1 MAETIVTHRAR
12 GGLPYSKG
20 LMTQSLSAIGLSP
33 ARAWALARVIE
44 ERLEADGT
52 ESIESSELRTLTE
65 NVLELGPAEAEGA
78 LEREEGPG
86 AVERYRDWEL
96 LNQLDRPL
104 VLLLSGTTGVGKST
118 LATMAAHRLGI
129 TRVIATDV
137 IRQVLR
143 ASFSRGLMPSVH
155 SSAFE
160 VDMEGYA
167 EQAEAV
173 GTGVAAIVERA
184 CDEGT
189 PVVIE
194 GVHVAPGML
203 SAEIAGRCLVVE
215 AVLVVEDQ
223 DLHRAHFEARG
234 DRRPADR
241 YIARFGQIRHLQDH
255 LAGKAS
261 ARGVAV
267 IDNANIDEALGRVMD
282 LVLHAVHGLSGTE
295 KP

>member
-20 LMTQSLSAIGLSP
+20 LMAQSLSATGLTP
-33 ARAWALARVIE
+33 ARAWALARVVE
-44 ERLEADGT
+44 QRLEAAGGEAID
-52 ESIESSELRTLTE
+52 SSELRTLTE
-65 NVLELGPAEAEGA
+65 QVLEQ
-78 LEREEGPG
+78 EEGRA
-86 AVERYRDWEL
+86 AVERYRDWER

-104 VLLLSGTTGVGKST
+104 VLLLAGTTGVGKST

-143 ASFSRGLMPSVH
+143 ASFSRDFMPSVH

-160 VDMEGYA
+160 VDLQGYA

-184 CDEGT
+184 CGEGT

-203 SAEIAGRCLVVE
+203 GPELAASCLLVE
-215 AVLVVEDQ
+215 AVLVVEDP

-234 DRRPADR
+234 DRRPAER
-241 YIARFGQIRHLQDH
+241 YLARFQQIRELQEYF
-255 LAGKAS
+255 GRKAS
-261 ARGVAV
+261 ERGVAV
-267 IDNANIDEALGRVMD
+267 IDNANIDEALSRLMD
-282 LVLHAVHGLSGTE
+282 LVIHAVHGLSGTE
-295 KP
+295 DG

>member
-20 LMTQSLSAIGLSP
+20 LMTQSLSTIGLTP
-33 ARAWALARVIE
+33 ARAWELARLIE
-44 ERLEADGT
+44 QRLEADAVD
-52 ESIESSELRTLTE
+52 SIESSALRTLAE
-65 NVLELGPAEAEGA
+65 EVLEQNEGQA
-78 LEREEGPG
+78 
-86 AVERYRDWEL
+86 AVDRYRDWER

-118 LATMAAHRLGI
+118 LATMAAHRLGV

-143 ASFSRGLMPSVH
+143 ASFSRDFMPSVH

-160 VDMEGYA
+160 VDMADYV

-173 GTGVAAIVERA
+173 GTGVTAIVERA

-189 PVVIE
+189 PIVIE

-203 SAEIAGRCLVVE
+203 SDETGERCLVVE
-215 AVLVVEDQ
+215 AVLVVEDEG
-223 DLHRAHFEARG
+223 LHRAHFEARG
-234 DRRPADR
+234 DRRPAER
-241 YIARFGQIRHLQDH
+241 YLARFDQIRLVQDH
-255 LAGKAS
+255 LRGKAS
-261 ARGVAV
+261 ARRVAV

-282 LVLHAVHGLSGTE
+282 LVIRRVHGLSGTE
-295 KP
+295 DAA

>member
-20 LMTQSLSAIGLSP
+20 LMTQSLSTIGLTP
-33 ARAWALARVIE
+33 ARAWELARLIE
-44 ERLEADGT
+44 QRLEADAVD
-52 ESIESSELRTLTE
+52 SIESSALRTLAE
-65 NVLELGPAEAEGA
+65 EVLEQNEGQA
-78 LEREEGPG
+78 
-86 AVERYRDWEL
+86 AVDRYRDWER

-118 LATMAAHRLGI
+118 LATMAAHRLGV

-143 ASFSRGLMPSVH
+143 ASFSRDFMPSVH

-160 VDMEGYA
+160 VDMADYV

-173 GTGVAAIVERA
+173 GTGVTAIVERA

-189 PVVIE
+189 PIVIE

-203 SAEIAGRCLVVE
+203 SDETGERCLVVE
-215 AVLVVEDQ
+215 AVLVVEDEG
-223 DLHRAHFEARG
+223 LHRAHFEARG
-234 DRRPADR
+234 DRRPAER
-241 YIARFGQIRHLQDH
+241 YLARFDQIRLIQDH
-255 LAGKAS
+255 LRGKAS

-282 LVLHAVHGLSGTE
+282 LVIHRVHGLSGTE
-295 KP
+295 DAA

>member
-20 LMTQSLSAIGLSP
+20 LMMQSLSAIGLSP
-33 ARAWALARVIE
+33 AHAWALARVVE
-44 ERLEADGT
+44 QRLEADGIET
-52 ESIESSELRTLTE
+52 IESAALRTLTE
-65 NVLELGPAEAEGA
+65 EVLEQ
-78 LEREEGPG
+78 EEGQE
-86 AVERYRDWEL
+86 AVERYRDWER

-143 ASFSRGLMPSVH
+143 ASFSRDFMPSVRA
-155 SSAFE
+155 SAFE
-160 VDMEGYA
+160 LDLEGYL

-194 GVHVAPGML
+194 GVHVVPGML
-203 SAEIAGRCLVVE
+203 ADEVAGRCLVVE
-215 AVLVVEDQ
+215 AVLVVDDPE
-223 DLHRAHFEARG
+223 LHRAHFEARG
-234 DRRPADR
+234 DRRPANR
-241 YIARFGQIRHLQDH
+241 YLARFDEIRGLQEY
-255 LAGKAS
+255 LGGKAS
-261 ARGVAV
+261 ERGVAV

-282 LVLHAVHGLSGTE
+282 LVIQAVHGLSGTE
-295 KP
+295 DG

>member
-20 LMTQSLSAIGLSP
+20 LMAQSLSALGLTP
-33 ARAWALARVIE
+33 ARAWALARAIE
-44 ERLEADGT
+44 QRLAADGT
-52 ESIESSELRTLTE
+52 ETIDSTELRAVTE
-65 NVLELGPAEAEGA
+65 QVLEQ
-78 LEREEGPG
+78 EEGG
-86 AVERYRDWEL
+86 AAVERYRDWERM
-96 LNQLDRPL
+96 NQLDRPL

-143 ASFSRGLMPSVH
+143 ASFSRDFMPAVH

-160 VDMEGYA
+160 VDMQGYL

-173 GTGVAAIVERA
+173 GTGVSAIVERA
-184 CDEGT
+184 CAEGT

-203 SAEIAGRCLVVE
+203 GAELAGKCLLVE
-215 AVLVVEDQ
+215 AVLVVEDPE
-223 DLHRAHFEARG
+223 LHRAHFEARG
-234 DRRPADR
+234 DRRPAER
-241 YIARFGQIRHLQDH
+241 YLARFEQIRRLQDH
-255 LAGKAS
+255 LTGKAS
-261 ARGVAV
+261 ERRVAV
-267 IDNANIDEALGRVMD
+267 IDNANIDEALGRLMD
-282 LVLHAVHGLSGTE
+282 LVIQRVHGFSETE
-295 KP
+295 DA

>member
-20 LMTQSLSAIGLSP
+20 LMTQSLSAIGLTP
-33 ARAWALARVIE
+33 ARAWEMARLIE
-44 ERLEADGT
+44 QRLETDAVDA
-52 ESIESSELRTLTE
+52 IESSALRTLTE
-65 NVLELGPAEAEGA
+65 EVLKEHAGSEA
-78 LEREEGPG
+78 L
-86 AVERYRDWEL
+86 ERYRDWEL
-96 LNQLDRPL
+96 LNQVDRPL

-143 ASFSRGLMPSVH
+143 ASFSRDFMPSVH

-160 VDMEGYA
+160 VDMAGYV

-189 PVVIE
+189 PIVIE

-203 SAEIAGRCLVVE
+203 SEEIAGRCLVVE
-215 AVLVVEDQ
+215 AVLVVED
-223 DLHRAHFEARG
+223 DGLHRAHFEARG
-234 DRRPADR
+234 DRRPAER
-241 YIARFGQIRHLQDH
+241 YLARFDQIRLVQEHLR
-255 LAGKAS
+255 GKAS

-282 LVLHAVHGLSGTE
+282 LVIHRVHGLSETE
-295 KP
+295 DPA

>member
-1 MAETIVTHRAR
+1 MTETIVTHRAR

-20 LMTQSLSAIGLSP
+20 LMAQSLSAIGLTP
-33 ARAWALARVIE
+33 ARAWALAREVE
-44 ERLEADGT
+44 RRLEADAVA
-52 ESIESSELRTLTE
+52 SIESTALRGLTE
-65 NVLELGPAEAEGA
+65 QVLED
-78 LEREEGPG
+78 EEGEA

-96 LNQLDRPL
+96 LNRLDRPL

-143 ASFSRGLMPSVH
+143 ASFSRDFMPSVH

-160 VDMEGYA
+160 VDMVGYA

-173 GTGVAAIVERA
+173 GTGVTAIVERA

-189 PVVIE
+189 PIVIE
-194 GVHVAPGML
+194 GVHVSPGML
-203 SAEIAGRCLVVE
+203 STELAGRCLAVE
-215 AVLVVEDQ
+215 AVLVVEDA

-234 DRRPADR
+234 DMRPAQR
-241 YIARFGQIRHLQDH
+241 YLARFDQIRALQDL

-261 ARGVAV
+261 ERRVAV

-282 LVLHAVHGLSGTE
+282 LVLHAVHGLSETE
-295 KP
+295 DA

>member
-20 LMTQSLSAIGLSP
+20 LMTQSLSATGLTP
-33 ARAWALARVIE
+33 ARAWALARMIE
-44 ERLEADGT
+44 QRLEADGL
-52 ESIESSELRTLTE
+52 EAIESSALRNVTE
-65 NVLELGPAEAEGA
+65 EVLAQ
-78 LEREEGPG
+78 EEGEA
-86 AVERYRDWEL
+86 AVERYRDWERL
-96 LNQLDRPL
+96 TELDRPL

-143 ASFSRGLMPSVH
+143 ASFSRDFMPSVH

-160 VDMEGYA
+160 VDMQGYA

-173 GTGVAAIVERA
+173 GTGVTAIVERA

-189 PVVIE
+189 PIVIE

-203 SAEIAGRCLVVE
+203 SGEVAGRCLVIE
-215 AVLVVEDQ
+215 AVLVVEDH

-234 DRRPADR
+234 DRRPAER
-241 YIARFGQIRHLQDH
+241 YLARYDQIRHIQDH
-255 LAGKAS
+255 LAGKAQE
-261 ARGVAV
+261 RGVAV

-282 LVLHAVHGLSGTE
+282 LVIHAVHKLSETE
-295 KP
+295 DDA

>member
-20 LMTQSLSAIGLSP
+20 LMTQSLSATGLTP
-33 ARAWALARVIE
+33 ARAWALARAIE
-44 ERLEADGT
+44 QRLEADAIDA
-52 ESIESSELRTLTE
+52 IESSALRTLTE
-65 NVLELGPAEAEGA
+65 EVLEQ
-78 LEREEGPG
+78 EEGRE
-86 AVERYRDWEL
+86 AVERYRDWEK

-104 VLLLSGTTGVGKST
+104 VLLLAGTTGVGKST
-118 LATMAAHRLGI
+118 LATMAAHRLGV

-143 ASFSRGLMPSVH
+143 ASFSRDFMPSVH

-173 GTGVAAIVERA
+173 GTGVTAIVERA

-189 PVVIE
+189 PIVIE
-194 GVHVAPGML
+194 GVHIAPGML
-203 SAEIAGRCLVVE
+203 SAELGRRCLVVE
-215 AVLVVEDQ
+215 AVLVVEDEG
-223 DLHRAHFEARG
+223 LHRAHFEARG
-234 DRRPADR
+234 DRRPAER
-241 YIARFGQIRHLQDH
+241 YLARFEQIRKLQDH
-255 LAGKAS
+255 LTGKAF
-261 ARGVAV
+261 AFGVAV

-282 LVLHAVHGLSGTE
+282 LVIHAVHGLSGSE
-295 KP
+295 DA

>member
-20 LMTQSLSAIGLSP
+20 LMTQSLSATGLTP
-33 ARAWALARVIE
+33 ARAWALARMIE
-44 ERLEADGT
+44 QRLETDAIDA
-52 ESIESSELRTLTE
+52 IESSALRSLTE
-65 NVLELGPAEAEGA
+65 EVLEQ
-78 LEREEGPG
+78 EEGRA
-86 AVERYRDWEL
+86 AVERYRDWER

-143 ASFSRGLMPSVH
+143 ASFSRDLMPSVH

-167 EQAEAV
+167 EQADAV
-173 GTGVAAIVERA
+173 GTGVTAIVERA

-189 PVVIE
+189 PIAIE

-203 SAEIAGRCLVVE
+203 SEGVASRCLVVE
-215 AVLVVEDQ
+215 AVLVVEDL

-234 DRRPADR
+234 DRRPAER
-241 YIARFGQIRHLQDH
+241 YLARFEQIRHIQDH

-282 LVLHAVHGLSGTE
+282 LVIHAVHGLSGTE
-295 KP
+295 DA

>member
-20 LMTQSLSAIGLSP
+20 LMAQSLSPIGLTP
-33 ARAWALARVIE
+33 VRAWEIARLVE
-44 ERLEADGT
+44 ERLAADGAV
-52 ESIESSELRTLTE
+52 SIESTELRALTE
-65 NVLELGPAEAEGA
+65 RMLA
-78 LEREEGPG
+78 EREGPE
-86 AVERYRDWEL
+86 AVQRYRDWER
-96 LNQLDRPL
+96 LNRIDRPL

-118 LATMAAHRLGI
+118 LATMAAHRLGV

-143 ASFSRGLMPSVH
+143 ASFSRDLMPSVH

-160 VDMEGYA
+160 VDLAGYA
-167 EQAEAV
+167 EQADAV
-173 GTGVAAIVERA
+173 GTGVRAIVERA

-203 SAEIAGRCLVVE
+203 GDEVPRRCLAVE
-215 AVLVVEDQ
+215 AVLIVGDR

-234 DRRPADR
+234 ERRPARR
-241 YIARFGQIRHLQDH
+241 YLAAFNQIRMLQDH
-255 LAGKAS
+255 LVGKA
-261 ARGVAV
+261 AERGVAV

-282 LVLHAVHGLSGTE
+282 LVIHRVRKVSETE
-295 KP
+295 DA

>member
-12 GGLPYSKG
+12 SGLPYSKG
-20 LMTQSLSAIGLSP
+20 LMMQSLSATGLAP
-33 ARAWALARVIE
+33 ARAWALARLVE
-44 ERLEADGT
+44 QRLEGDGI
-52 ESIESSELRTLTE
+52 EAIESSALRTLVE
-65 NVLELGPAEAEGA
+65 EVLEQ
-78 LEREEGPG
+78 EEGRA
-86 AVERYRDWEL
+86 AVERYRDWEK

-104 VLLLSGTTGVGKST
+104 VLLLAGTTGVGKST
-118 LATMAAHRLGI
+118 LATMAAHRLGV

-143 ASFSRGLMPSVH
+143 ASFSRDFMPSVH

-173 GTGVAAIVERA
+173 GTGVTAIVERA
-184 CDEGT
+184 CAEGT
-189 PVVIE
+189 PIVIE

-203 SAEIAGRCLVVE
+203 SNELAGRCLVVE
-215 AVLVVEDQ
+215 AVLVVEDE

-234 DRRPADR
+234 DRRPAER
-241 YIARFGQIRHLQDH
+241 YVARFDQIRHIQDQ
-255 LAGKAS
+255 LTGKAS
-261 ARGVAV
+261 ARKVAV

-282 LVLHAVHGLSGTE
+282 LVIHAVHGLSGTE
-295 KP
+295 DG

>member
-1 MAETIVTHRAR
+1 MAETIVTHTAR

-20 LMTQSLSAIGLSP
+20 LMTQSLSAIGLTP
-33 ARAWALARVIE
+33 VRAWALARLVE
-44 ERLEADGT
+44 QRLETDAIDV
-52 ESIESSELRTLTE
+52 IESSELRTLVE
-65 NVLELGPAEAEGA
+65 EVLEQ
-78 LEREEGPG
+78 EEGQA
-86 AVERYRDWEL
+86 AVERYRDWER

-143 ASFSRGLMPSVH
+143 ASFSRDFMPSVH

-173 GTGVAAIVERA
+173 GTGVTAIVERA

-189 PVVIE
+189 PIVIE

-203 SAEIAGRCLVVE
+203 AKGHTDRCLVVE
-215 AVLVVEDQ
+215 AVLVVEDEE
-223 DLHRAHFEARG
+223 LHRAHFEARG
-234 DRRPADR
+234 DRRPAER
-241 YIARFGQIRHLQDH
+241 YVARFDQIRLIQDH
-255 LAGKAS
+255 LTGKAS
-261 ARGVAV
+261 ERGVAV

-282 LVLHAVHGLSGTE
+282 LVIHAVHGLSGTE
-295 KP
+295 DHP

>member
-20 LMTQSLSAIGLSP
+20 LMMQSLSATGLSP
-33 ARAWALARVIE
+33 VRAWALARLVE
-44 ERLEADGT
+44 QRLEADGS
-52 ESIESSELRTLTE
+52 EAIESSALRTLTE
-65 NVLELGPAEAEGA
+65 EVLEQ
-78 LEREEGPG
+78 EEGRE
-86 AVERYRDWEL
+86 AVERYRDWEK

-104 VLLLSGTTGVGKST
+104 VLLLAGTTGVGKST
-118 LATMAAHRLGI
+118 LATMAAHRMGI

-143 ASFSRGLMPSVH
+143 ASFSRDFMPSVH

-173 GTGVAAIVERA
+173 GTGVTAIVERA

-189 PVVIE
+189 PIVIE

-203 SAEIAGRCLVVE
+203 SEELGGRCLVVE
-215 AVLVVEDQ
+215 AVLVVEDE

-234 DRRPADR
+234 DRRPAER
-241 YIARFGQIRHLQDH
+241 YIARFDQIRHIQDQ
-255 LAGKAS
+255 LTGKAS
-261 ARGVAV
+261 ARKVAV

-282 LVLHAVHGLSGTE
+282 LVIHAVHGLSGSE
-295 KP
+295 DA

>member
-1 MAETIVTHRAR
+1 VPETIVTHRAR

-20 LMTQSLSAIGLSP
+20 LMAQSLSATGLTP
-33 ARAWALARVIE
+33 ARAWALARVVE
-44 ERLEADGT
+44 QRLEADAAT
-52 ESIESSELRTLTE
+52 TIDSTDLRALVE
-65 NVLELGPAEAEGA
+65 DVLGH
-78 LEREEGPG
+78 EEGQA
-86 AVERYRDWEL
+86 AVERYRDWER
-96 LNQLDRPL
+96 LNRLDRPL

-143 ASFSRGLMPSVH
+143 ASFSRDFMPSVH

-160 VDMEGYA
+160 VELEGYL

-189 PVVIE
+189 PLVIE

-203 SAEIAGRCLVVE
+203 APDLVARCLVVE
-215 AVLVVEDQ
+215 AVLAVEDPE
-223 DLHRAHFEARG
+223 LHRAHFEARG
-234 DRRPADR
+234 DRRPAQR
-241 YIARFGQIRHLQDH
+241 YLARFDQIRALQDH
-255 LAGKAS
+255 LVAKAG
-261 ARGVAV
+261 ARRVAV
-267 IDNANIDEALGRVMD
+267 IDNANIDEALGRLMD
-282 LVLHAVHGLSGTE
+282 LVIHAVHGLSGTE
-295 KP
+295 DA

>member
-20 LMTQSLSAIGLSP
+20 LMTQSLSAIGLTP
-33 ARAWALARVIE
+33 ARAWALARAIE
-44 ERLEADGT
+44 QRLEADGI
-52 ESIESSELRTLTE
+52 ESIESSALRSLTE
-65 NVLELGPAEAEGA
+65 EIVEQEEGA
-78 LEREEGPG
+78 V
-86 AVERYRDWEL
+86 AVERYRDWER
-96 LNQLDRPL
+96 LNHLDRPL
-104 VLLLSGTTGVGKST
+104 VLMLSGTTGVGKST
-118 LATMAAHRLGI
+118 LATLVAHRLGI

-143 ASFSRGLMPSVH
+143 ASFSRDLMPAVH

-203 SAEIAGRCLVVE
+203 SGELAGRCLVVE
-215 AVLVVEDQ
+215 AVLVVEDR

-234 DRRPADR
+234 DRRPAER
-241 YIARFGQIRHLQDH
+241 YVARFDQIRHIQDH
-255 LAGKAS
+255 LAGKGS

-282 LVLHAVHGLSGTE
+282 LVLHAVHGLSGTDGT
-295 KP
+295 

>member
-20 LMTQSLSAIGLSP
+20 LMTQSLSAIGLTP
-33 ARAWALARVIE
+33 ARAWALARAIE
-44 ERLEADGT
+44 QRLEADGI
-52 ESIESSELRTLTE
+52 EAIESSALRTLTE
-65 NVLELGPAEAEGA
+65 EIIEQEEGA
-78 LEREEGPG
+78 V
-86 AVERYRDWEL
+86 AVERYRDWER

-104 VLLLSGTTGVGKST
+104 VLMLSGTTGVGKST

-143 ASFSRGLMPSVH
+143 ASFSRDFMPSVH

-160 VDMEGYA
+160 EDMEGYA

-203 SAEIAGRCLVVE
+203 STELAGRCLVVE
-215 AVLVVEDQ
+215 AVLVVEDR

-234 DRRPADR
+234 DRRPAER
-241 YIARFGQIRHLQDH
+241 YLARFDQIRHIQDH
-255 LAGKAS
+255 LAGKGS

-295 KP
+295 TT

>member
-65 NVLELGPAEAEGA
+65 NVLE
-78 LEREEGPG
+78 REEGPG

-104 VLLLSGTTGVGKST
+104 VLLHAGTPGVAMST
-118 LATMAAHRLGI
+118 LATRAAHRLGI

>member
-20 LMTQSLSAIGLSP
+20 LMTQSLSATGLTP
-33 ARAWALARVIE
+33 ARAWALARMIE
-44 ERLEADGT
+44 QRLETDAIDA
-52 ESIESSELRTLTE
+52 IESSALRSLTE
-65 NVLELGPAEAEGA
+65 EVLEQ
-78 LEREEGPG
+78 EEGRA
-86 AVERYRDWEL
+86 AVERYRDWER

-118 LATMAAHRLGI
+118 LATMAAHRLGV

-143 ASFSRGLMPSVH
+143 ASFSRDFMPSVH

-167 EQAEAV
+167 EQGEAV
-173 GTGVAAIVERA
+173 GTGVTAIVERA

-189 PVVIE
+189 PIVIE
-194 GVHVAPGML
+194 GVHIAPGML
-203 SAEIAGRCLVVE
+203 SAEVASRCLVVE
-215 AVLVVEDQ
+215 AVLVVEDL

-234 DRRPADR
+234 DRRPAER
-241 YIARFGQIRHLQDH
+241 YLARFEQIRHIQDH

-267 IDNANIDEALGRVMD
+267 IDNANIDEALARVMD
-282 LVLHAVHGLSGTE
+282 LVIHAVHGLSGTE
-295 KP
+295 DA

>member
-1 MAETIVTHRAR
+1 MTSWRGSRAMAETIVTHRAR

-20 LMTQSLSAIGLSP
+20 LMTQSLSATGLIP
-33 ARAWALARVIE
+33 ARAWALARTIE
-44 ERLEADGT
+44 QRLEADGIDA
-52 ESIESSELRTLTE
+52 IESSALRSLTE
-65 NVLELGPAEAEGA
+65 EVLEQ
-78 LEREEGPG
+78 EEGKD
-86 AVERYRDWEL
+86 AVERYRDWER

-143 ASFSRGLMPSVH
+143 ASFSRDFMPSVH

-160 VDMEGYA
+160 VDIEGYG

-173 GTGVAAIVERA
+173 GTGVTASVERA

-189 PVVIE
+189 PIVIE

-203 SAEIAGRCLVVE
+203 SEALTQRCLVVE
-215 AVLVVEDQ
+215 AVLVVDDPE
-223 DLHRAHFEARG
+223 LHRAHFEARG
-234 DRRPADR
+234 DRRPAER
-241 YIARFGQIRHLQDH
+241 YLARFNQIRLIQDH

-267 IDNANIDEALGRVMD
+267 IDNANIDEALARVMD
-282 LVLHAVHGLSGTE
+282 LVIHAVHGLSGTE
-295 KP
+295 DAT

>member
-20 LMTQSLSAIGLSP
+20 LMTQSLSATGLTP
-33 ARAWALARVIE
+33 ARAGALARAIE
-44 ERLEADGT
+44 QRLEADQLR
-52 ESIESSELRTLTE
+52 SIESNELRSLTE
-65 NVLELGPAEAEGA
+65 EVLEQ
-78 LEREEGPG
+78 EEGHD

-143 ASFSRGLMPSVH
+143 ASFSRDLMPAVH

-160 VDMEGYA
+160 VDMAGYA
-167 EQAEAV
+167 QQAEAV
-173 GTGVAAIVERA
+173 GTGVTAIVERA

-189 PVVIE
+189 PIVIE

-203 SAEIAGRCLVVE
+203 SAEIVDRCLVVE
-215 AVLVVEDQ
+215 AVLVVEDR

-241 YIARFGQIRHLQDH
+241 YLARFDQIRHLQDH

-261 ARGVAV
+261 ARRVAV
-267 IDNANIDEALGRVMD
+267 IDNANIDEALARVMD
-282 LVLHAVHGLSGTE
+282 LVLQAVHGLSETE
-295 KP
+295 NT

>member
-20 LMTQSLSAIGLSP
+20 LMTQGLSATGLTP
-33 ARAWALARVIE
+33 ARAWALARLVE
-44 ERLEADGT
+44 QRLEADGIDI
-52 ESIESSELRTLTE
+52 IESSALRTLTE
-65 NVLELGPAEAEGA
+65 EVLGQ
-78 LEREEGPG
+78 EEGQA
-86 AVERYRDWEL
+86 AVERYRDWERL
-96 LNQLDRPL
+96 TELDRPL

-118 LATMAAHRLGI
+118 LATMAAHRLGV

-143 ASFSRGLMPSVH
+143 ASFSRDFMPSVH

-173 GTGVAAIVERA
+173 GTGVQAIVERA

-189 PVVIE
+189 PIVIE

-203 SAEIAGRCLVVE
+203 SKELAGRCLVVE
-215 AVLVVEDQ
+215 AVLVVEDE

-234 DRRPADR
+234 DRRPAER
-241 YIARFGQIRHLQDH
+241 YVARFDQIRQIQDH

-261 ARGVAV
+261 ERGVAV

-282 LVLHAVHGLSGTE
+282 LVIHAVHGLSGTE
-295 KP
+295 DDP

>member
-65 NVLELGPAEAEGA
+65 NV

>member
-1 MAETIVTHRAR
+1 MPETIVTHRAR

-20 LMTQSLSAIGLSP
+20 LMTQSLSAIGVSP
-33 ARAWALARVIE
+33 ARAWELARLIE
-44 ERLEADGT
+44 QRLEADAV
-52 ESIESSELRTLTE
+52 ESIESSALRTLTE
-65 NVLELGPAEAEGA
+65 EVLEENEGRA
-78 LEREEGPG
+78 

-143 ASFSRGLMPSVH
+143 ASFSRDFMPSVH

-160 VDMEGYA
+160 VDMAGYA
-167 EQAEAV
+167 EQAESV

-189 PVVIE
+189 PIVIE
-194 GVHVAPGML
+194 GVHVSPGML
-203 SAEIAGRCLVVE
+203 SGAIADRCLVVE
-215 AVLVVEDQ
+215 AVLVVEDEG
-223 DLHRAHFEARG
+223 LHRAHFEARG
-234 DRRPADR
+234 DRRPAER
-241 YIARFGQIRHLQDH
+241 YLARFDQIRLIQDH
-255 LAGKAS
+255 LTGKAS
-261 ARGVAV
+261 AQGVAV

-282 LVLHAVHGLSGTE
+282 LVIHRVHGLSGTE
-295 KP
+295 DAA

>member
-20 LMTQSLSAIGLSP
+20 LMTQSLSAIGLTP
-33 ARAWALARVIE
+33 VRAWALARAIE
-44 ERLEADGT
+44 QRLEADGI
-52 ESIESSELRTLTE
+52 ESIESSALRTLTE
-65 NVLELGPAEAEGA
+65 EIVEQ
-78 LEREEGPG
+78 EEGVV
-86 AVERYRDWEL
+86 AVERYRDWER

-104 VLLLSGTTGVGKST
+104 VLMLSGTTGVGKST
-118 LATMAAHRLGI
+118 LATMAAHRLAI

-143 ASFSRGLMPSVH
+143 ASFSRDFMPSVH

-160 VDMEGYA
+160 VDMEGYV

-203 SAEIAGRCLVVE
+203 SSELAGRCLVVE
-215 AVLVVEDQ
+215 AVLVVEDH

-234 DRRPADR
+234 DRRPAER
-241 YIARFGQIRHLQDH
+241 YLACFDQIRHIQDH

-282 LVLHAVHGLSGTE
+282 LVLHAVHGLSGTDGR
-295 KP
+295 

>member
-20 LMTQSLSAIGLSP
+20 LMAQSLSAIGLTP
-33 ARAWALARVIE
+33 ARAWEMARLVE
-44 ERLEADGT
+44 QRLETDAVDA
-52 ESIESSELRTLTE
+52 IESSALRTLTE
-65 NVLELGPAEAEGA
+65 EVLEEHEGSA
-78 LEREEGPG
+78 
-86 AVERYRDWEL
+86 AVERYRDWER
-96 LNQLDRPL
+96 LNQVDRPL

-143 ASFSRGLMPSVH
+143 ASFSRDFMPSVH

-160 VDMEGYA
+160 VDMAGYV

-189 PVVIE
+189 PIVIE

-203 SAEIAGRCLVVE
+203 SEEIAGRCLVVE
-215 AVLVVEDQ
+215 AVLVVED
-223 DLHRAHFEARG
+223 DGLHRAHFEARG
-234 DRRPADR
+234 DRRPAER
-241 YIARFGQIRHLQDH
+241 YLARFDQIRLIQDH
-255 LAGKAS
+255 LRGKAS

-282 LVLHAVHGLSGTE
+282 LVIRRVHGLSGTE
-295 KP
+295 DQA

>member
-20 LMTQSLSAIGLSP
+20 LMAQSLSAAGLTP
-33 ARAWALARVIE
+33 ARAWALARAVE
-44 ERLEADGT
+44 QRLEADGA
-52 ESIESSELRTLTE
+52 EAIESSDLRAVTE
-65 NVLELGPAEAEGA
+65 QV
-78 LEREEGPG
+78 LEREEGAA
-86 AVERYRDWEL
+86 AVERYRDWER
-96 LNQLDRPL
+96 LNHLDRPL
-104 VLLLSGTTGVGKST
+104 VLLLAGTTGVGKST

-143 ASFSRGLMPSVH
+143 ASFARDFMPAVH

-160 VDMEGYA
+160 VGMQGYV
-167 EQAEAV
+167 EQADAV
-173 GTGVAAIVERA
+173 GTGVTAIVERA
-184 CDEGT
+184 CAEGT

-203 SAEIAGRCLVVE
+203 GPELAEQCLVVE
-215 AVLVVEDQ
+215 AVLVVEDP

-241 YIARFGQIRHLQDH
+241 YLARFQQIRELQEY
-255 LAGKAS
+255 LAGKGS
-261 ARGVAV
+261 QRGVAV
-267 IDNANIDEALGRVMD
+267 IDNENIDEALARLMD
-282 LVLHAVHGLSGTE
+282 LVIHAVHKVSETE
-295 KP
+295 DG

>member
-1 MAETIVTHRAR
+1 MAETIVTHAAR

-20 LMTQSLSAIGLSP
+20 LMTQSLSATGLTP

-44 ERLEADGT
+44 QRLEADGI
-52 ESIESSELRTLTE
+52 ESIESSALRSLTE
-65 NVLELGPAEAEGA
+65 EVLEQ
-78 LEREEGPG
+78 EEGRA
-86 AVERYRDWEL
+86 AVERYRDWER

-143 ASFSRGLMPSVH
+143 ASFSRDFMPSVH

-160 VDMEGYA
+160 VDMAGYA

-173 GTGVAAIVERA
+173 GTGVTAIVERA
-184 CDEGT
+184 CGEGT
-189 PVVIE
+189 PIVIE

-203 SAEIAGRCLVVE
+203 SAELAARCLVVE
-215 AVLVVEDQ
+215 AVLVVEDPE
-223 DLHRAHFEARG
+223 LHRAHFEARG

-241 YIARFGQIRHLQDH
+241 YLARFDQIRDLQDH

-282 LVLHAVHGLSGTE
+282 LVIHAVHGLSGTE
-295 KP
+295 DA

>member
-20 LMTQSLSAIGLSP
+20 LMTQALSATGLTP
-33 ARAWALARVIE
+33 ARAWALARTIE
-44 ERLEADGT
+44 QRLEADAIDA
-52 ESIESSELRTLTE
+52 IESSALRTLTE
-65 NVLELGPAEAEGA
+65 EVLEQ
-78 LEREEGPG
+78 EEGQE
-86 AVERYRDWEL
+86 AVERYRDWERL
-96 LNQLDRPL
+96 TELDRPL

-118 LATMAAHRLGI
+118 LATMAAHRLGV

-143 ASFSRGLMPSVH
+143 ASFSRDFMPSVRA
-155 SSAFE
+155 SAFE
-160 VDMEGYA
+160 LDLEGYL

-203 SAEIAGRCLVVE
+203 ADEVASRCLVVE
-215 AVLVVEDQ
+215 AVLVVEDK

-234 DRRPADR
+234 DRRPAER
-241 YIARFGQIRHLQDH
+241 YVARFDQIRRIQDH
-255 LAGKAS
+255 LAGKGS

-295 KP
+295 TK